1 MLNGVVLG
9 IETNKRGVM
18 ITVRIIYKDGTEDI
32 KACNNVDE
40 ICLDGV
46 ESIKIIR
53 NERAA

>member
-1 MLNGVVLG
+1 MLTL
-9 IETNKRGVM
+9 
-18 ITVRIIYKDGTEDI
+18 RIIYLNGDEDI

-46 ESIKIIR
+46 ESIKVIR